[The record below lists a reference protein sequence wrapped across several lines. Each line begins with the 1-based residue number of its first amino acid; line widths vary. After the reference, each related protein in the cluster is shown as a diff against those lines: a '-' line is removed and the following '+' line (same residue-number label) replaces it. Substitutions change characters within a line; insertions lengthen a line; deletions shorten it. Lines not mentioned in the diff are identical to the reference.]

1 MKKGIEKE
9 KMIFLIKILTYLNRK
24 AKVKVNN
31 TNI

>member
-1 MKKGIEKE
+1 MKKSIEKE